1 MKLRLFVAG
10 LGVVVS
16 NGYAEEALQMAAYS
30 PQEADEVLVTA
41 TRSPVALAITRA
53 SSECWA

>member
-16 NGYAEEALQMAAYS
+16 NGYAEEALQMAKLKAEAQS
-30 PQEADEVLVTA
+30 SKPQPKA
-41 TRSPVALAITRA
+41 
-53 SSECWA
+53 